1 MSPPDKGKSCNW
13 QSASLDLAPATLQD
27 TGVSLFPVFTFLE
40 TCMTYQCP
48 LCHLPLQRLDKQWRC
63 ENNHQFD
70 NAKEGYVNL
79 LPVQHKRSKQPGD
92 SAEMMLSRRTFLEG
106 GHYQPLRD
114 RLVALLNEHLGS
126 DADALLDI
134 GCGEGYYTSA
144 IEQGLNASRKMQVYG
159 LDVSK
164 VAIRYAAKRYHQVEF
179 CVASSHR
186 LPFADDSLDAI
197 VRIYA
202 PCKAPELHRVLKS
215 SGLVLTVAPGPRH
228 LYQLKACIYA
238 DVQLHS
244 DAEESLEGFERIS
257 TESLGYEMALDGK
270 QAFDLLQMTPFA
282 WRATEALMQS
292 LSQRE
297 AFACETDFV
306 ISLFRRKDEVDA

>member
-1 MSPPDKGKSCNW
+1 
-13 QSASLDLAPATLQD
+13 
-27 TGVSLFPVFTFLE
+27 
-40 TCMTYQCP
+40 MTYQCP
-48 LCHLPLQRLDKQWRC
+48 LCHLPLLAVDKEWRC

-79 LPVQHKRSKQPGD
+79 LPVQHKRSKEPGD

-114 RLVALLNEHLGS
+114 RLVSLLADKLG
-126 DADALLDI
+126 DREGAILDI

-144 IEQGLNASRKMQVYG
+144 LAQGLNTSGSMQVYG
-159 LDVSK
+159 LDVAK
-164 VAIRYAAKRYHQVEF
+164 VAIRYAAKRYPGVQF

-186 LPFADDSLDAI
+186 LPFADASLDAI

-202 PCKAPELHRVLKS
+202 PCKAEELHRVLKPA
-215 SGLVLTVAPGPRH
+215 GWVLTVAPGPRH
-228 LYQLKACIYA
+228 LYQIKACIYS

-244 DAEESLEGFERIS
+244 DVAEELAGFDCIS
-257 TESLGYEMALDGK
+257 SESLSYMMTLNGQ

-282 WRATEALMQS
+282 WRATQALMQD
-292 LSQRE
+292 LSQRPE
-297 AFACETDFV
+297 FGCETDFV
-306 ISLFRRKDEVDA
+306 IRLFRRQ